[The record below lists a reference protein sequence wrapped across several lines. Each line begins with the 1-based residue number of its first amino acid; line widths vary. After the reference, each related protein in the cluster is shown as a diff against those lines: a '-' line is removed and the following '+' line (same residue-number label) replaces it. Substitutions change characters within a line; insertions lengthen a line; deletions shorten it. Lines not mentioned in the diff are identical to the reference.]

1 MKYSLLQTILVG
13 VYIMTSIV
21 ISYLH
26 PPDTASPE
34 APSPR
39 LVLGSVVGAAALLLL
54 TATIGGVL
62 IRCHRRYYKK
72 S

>member
-21 ISYLH
+21 ISY